1 MKKTLLFMAAAMV
14 CMFGMTSCDGETI
27 DLNQFS
33 GQDILGHITLVVS
46 EAQEGQPLAEGDTVA
61 LKSAMCDATFEIV
74 DGITVN
80 AGSVFVGTASDIV
93 ANGNTN
99 INYPLCGINLRD
111 TLAGTHAVSC
121 PVTDFSAF
129 EYARTGNWAAL
140 ILGAGMNLG
149 NVVVLAMDEDN
160 YFLGYQGSIE
170 ITEFSSVGSLVKGQI
185 NNLKAFYITKTQ
197 MEALWAMS
205 EEERSAITPINY
217 FQSVTLNGEISSR
230 RANMEDVLNS
240 LEEL

>member
-1 MKKTLLFMAAAMV
+1 
-14 CMFGMTSCDGETI
+14 
-27 DLNQFS
+27 
-33 GQDILGHITLVVS
+33 
-46 EAQEGQPLAEGDTVA
+46 
-61 LKSAMCDATFEIV
+61 
-74 DGITVN
+74 
-80 AGSVFVGTASDIV
+80 
-93 ANGNTN
+93 
-99 INYPLCGINLRD
+99 
-111 TLAGTHAVSC
+111 
-121 PVTDFSAF
+121 
-129 EYARTGNWAAL
+129 
-140 ILGAGMNLG
+140 MNLG

-160 YFLGYQGSIE
+160 YFLDYQGSIE